1 VISWIVT
8 ILAAT
13 VHVAAWITP
22 GSPLCAALGLS
33 AVILFIPALL
43 NLASRL
49 KRFFIAGCLTYAGG
63 FFWLY
68 STIKDFG
75 GFPTVA
81 AIPIFLL
88 FVFGSSVQFII
99 WAFAFQHLPSWCA
112 KAGLRTAI
120 AWLIAHHFWIK
131 IFPWDFGHT
140 QLAFLPFAHFAQLA
154 GVTGITFV
162 MMWCAEVFVAR
173 SASSLGAKVLPTLT
187 LGAVLIHGKVAE
199 ISYTENSSNQGQP
212 LQTYLV
218 QGNVSLHRK
227 HDMTYFTVNREQYVT
242 LSAKALG
249 HAGRDALVVWP
260 ESTITEF
267 IPASTRDATSS
278 KLLPFFNN
286 GSAFLVGALTYSSR
300 TEYHNSSLLIRP
312 DGSVAEPYNKM
323 ILMPFGEYTP
333 FASLI
338 PWLAEINATAGQF
351 TAGSGPAVLSFPLS
365 DGRQAKLSPL
375 ICYEDI
381 VPELAREATRRGA
394 EVLVNQTNDAWFG
407 DSIAPYQHHMIAAF
421 RAIENRRYLL
431 RSTNTGLTAVV
442 DPLGRTLASLLPY
455 TESVLPMEV
464 GLLSYQSTYTQL
476 PISLMWL
483 TLAAITA
490 FAICITTLRARFSSK
505 KPL

>member
-1 VISWIVT
+1 VIAWLVS
-8 ILAAT
+8 LAAAVT
-13 VHVAAWITP
+13 LFIGWWHP
-22 GSPLCAALGLS
+22 GSTLCAALGWSSLALFYVALS
-33 AVILFIPALL
+33 IPRRRL
-43 NLASRL
+43 SRL
-49 KRFFIAGCLTYAGG
+49 FVSGILTYIGG
-63 FFWLY
+63 FYWLF
-68 STIKDFG
+68 STIRDFG
-75 GFPTVA
+75 GFPLSA
-81 AIPIFLL
+81 ALAIFAL
-88 FVFGSSVQFII
+88 FAVGSAVQFAI
-99 WAFAFQHLPSWCA
+99 WAFCWQHLPAWCA
-112 KAGLRTAI
+112 RWGVRTALS
-120 AWLIAHHFWIK
+120 WLVAHHFWIK

-140 QLAFLPFAHFAQLA
+140 QLGFTQFAQLA
-154 GVTGITFV
+154 GLSGVTGITWV
-162 MMWCAEVFVAR
+162 MMWVVETLCARRTTSFPARAASVTTLLVA
-173 SASSLGAKVLPTLT
+173 LGYGMWIEETLQKSP
-187 LGAVLIHGKVAE
+187 AP
-199 ISYTENSSNQGQP
+199 Q
-212 LQTYLV
+212 LQTALI
-218 QGNVSLHRK
+218 QGNVSLQRK
-227 HDMTYFTVNREQYVT
+227 HDMSYFTVNREQYLKTSQLVATKDT
-242 LSAKALG
+242 LI
-249 HAGRDALVVWP
+249 VWP
-260 ESTITEF
+260 ESTITDF
-267 IPASTRDATSS
+267 IPASISHAREASV
-278 KLLPFFNN
+278 LPHLGD
-286 GSAFLVGALTYSSR
+286 GSAFLVGGLTYRSKK
-300 TEYHNSSLLIRP
+300 EYYNSSILIRP
-312 DGSVAEPYNKM
+312 DGSVATPYHKM